1 MNSQNT
7 DARLHRKSAV
17 FAIVAVMA
25 SVGGNFL
32 LSRGMHEV
40 GRTVSAAPLDYL
52 STLLNPSVAG
62 GVTLLAVWLL
72 AQLSLLSWADL
83 SYVLP
88 ITATAYAMTAVVGWL
103 AFDESVSPGR
113 WTGVALITTGAMLVG
128 WTQPRTTKPEDEQQ
142 QK

>member
-1 MNSQNT
+1 MNSPNT
-7 DARLHRKSAV
+7 EARLHRKSAI
-17 FAIVAVMA
+17 FAVVAVMA
-25 SVGGNFL
+25 SVAGNFL

-40 GRTVSAAPLDYL
+40 GRTLSTSPLDYL
-52 STLLNPSVAG
+52 ATLLNPSVAG

-103 AFDESVSPGR
+103 AFSENVSPER
-113 WTGVALITTGAMLVG
+113 WAGVALITTGAMLVG
-128 WTQPRTTKPEDEQQ
+128 WTQPRTTPPEVDKQDR
-142 QK
+142 